1 MKRIASVLLA
11 VSCLSLS
18 YAVASNEPRG
28 SVLELHSCEL
38 YAGGCVI
45 SSEATLGGR
54 YMLQAWNFS
63 DGNFQ
68 GTPLAG
74 LQVAML
80 HSASENLADAKTRSG
95 DAIIYVPE
103 TSTKAQRA
111 ALLAWIKSSQ
121 PDFKP
126 ARIQTRA
133 VPMQFTKTET
143 GYTFSA
149 GKFLSVKTA
158 SLESC
163 EKGSCGESLWYT
175 PRALTTLYT
184 VAVNNVSHVAEP
196 LLKLKW
202 DEAGKRSIFLGKFG
216 EQKSEKLFVTTADL
230 CGPAEKLF

>member
-74 LQVAML
+74 LQVAYFYGQLPDVIASHFDGHGVPNGFMTRNAFIGFYVGML
-80 HSASENLADAKTRSG
+80 AFVMILFGGIARLLKAMPTQLINIPNREYWFSPGQKDASR
-95 DAIIYVPE
+95 
-103 TSTKAQRA
+103 
-111 ALLAWIKSSQ
+111 AWISGQLQSFGLAVALFLVVVMQ
-121 PDFKP
+121 LVFRANTGGTP
-126 ARIQTRA
+126 AR
-133 VPMQFTKTET
+133 
-143 GYTFSA
+143 
-149 GKFLSVKTA
+149 L
-158 SLESC
+158 
-163 EKGSCGESLWYT
+163 
-175 PRALTTLYT
+175 
-184 VAVNNVSHVAEP
+184 
-196 LLKLKW
+196 
-202 DEAGKRSIFLGKFG
+202 
-216 EQKSEKLFVTTADL
+216 
-230 CGPAEKLF
+230 PAEYIVPCLVALFGITGFLIVRMVRRFSRIP